1 MKKKGFTLV
10 ELLAVI
16 AILAI
21 LVIIAL
27 PNVLSM
33 FNSAKK
39 STFVTEVQSIY
50 KQAQTDFINDSIK
63 SSGAKYYCSA
73 AAGSKNGSSKDNCK
87 NLNLTTTKEYA
98 IYMTSDG
105 AIVYLGVKDN
115 SFTYGI
121 ESPASI
127 NAVVESDVLDK
138 SKDTAFALW
147 TRKTNGHGTDGKS
160 VATSKTY

>member
-16 AILAI
+16 AILDI

-27 PNVLSM
+27 PNVLSI

-105 AIVYLGVKDN
+105 AIVYLGVKDS

-121 ESPASI
+121 VNPASI
-127 NAVVESDVLDK
+127 NAVVEADVLDA
-138 SKDTAFALW
+138 SNDTGFALW
-147 TRKTNGHGTDGKS
+147 TKKTNGRTSGATTS
-160 VATSKTY
+160 VNASY

>member
-105 AIVYLGVKDN
+105 AVVYLGVKDS

-121 ESPASI
+121 VNPASI
-127 NAVVESDVLDK
+127 NAVVEADVLDA
-138 SKDTAFALW
+138 SNDTGFALW
-147 TRKTNGHGTDGKS
+147 TKKTNGRTSGATTS
-160 VATSKTY
+160 VNASY